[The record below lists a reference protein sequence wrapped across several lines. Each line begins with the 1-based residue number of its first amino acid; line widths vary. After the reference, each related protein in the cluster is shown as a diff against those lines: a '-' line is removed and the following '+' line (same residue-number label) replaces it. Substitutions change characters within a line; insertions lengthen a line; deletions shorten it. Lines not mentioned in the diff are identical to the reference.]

1 LPSSL
6 PRNSIGIKESITF
19 SYAAPYFDGFEDLK
33 YSYRLI
39 GLDEKWSPWSS
50 FSTKEY
56 PYLPP
61 GDYAFELK
69 GLNVYGIES
78 AVVSFPF
85 MVLRPWYY
93 SNAAILVYIL
103 FGLLIA
109 ASIPLIQRK
118 NFRKEKTILH
128 RNKEEELKL
137 KNEKI
142 NQISI
147 ESKNELDRVLNE
159 KLRSEIDLK
168 NDQLTTITLQLINNN
183 EFIRDVRSNIE
194 QSLKSPGEKQEFLN
208 IIHKID
214 DKLSN
219 GDYWDK
225 FEYHFD
231 QVHGDYLKKL
241 SKSNI
246 KLSPREIKLAAFLR
260 MNMSSKEISSLM
272 NITPRSVELAR
283 HRLRKK
289 LKLSR
294 DQNLVEYLIELDN
307 D

>member
-1 LPSSL
+1 
-6 PRNSIGIKESITF
+6 
-19 SYAAPYFDGFEDLK
+19 
-33 YSYRLI
+33 
-39 GLDEKWSPWSS
+39 
-50 FSTKEY
+50 
-56 PYLPP
+56 
-61 GDYAFELK
+61 
-69 GLNVYGIES
+69 V
-78 AVVSFPF
+78 
-85 MVLRPWYY
+85 VLRPWYY
-93 SNAAILVYIL
+93 SNAAILVYVL
-103 FGLLIA
+103 LGLIIA

-118 NFRKEKTILH
+118 KFRREKSKLNQ
-128 RNKEEELKL
+128 NKEEELKL

-147 ESKNELDRVLNE
+147 ESKNEIDKVLNE
-159 KLRSEIDLK
+159 KLQSEIDLK

-183 EFIRDVRSNIE
+183 EFIRDIRSDLE
-194 QSLKSPGEKQEFLN
+194 QNMNKRGAAKDYLK
-208 IIHKID
+208 IIRTID

-241 SKSNI
+241 AKSNI

-289 LKLSR
+289 LKLTR

-307 D
+307 T